1 MRRACGVCGRNTAE
15 VRPRKREAVA
25 LHGAASPSKTTMHL
39 RHQLAVYSPI
49 SPRAVGAAAVAA
61 LVGGGDSVGRLEGLL
76 RREYAADDVLLCGS
90 GTQALQVAI
99 EAARGEAGRDAAVAL
114 PAFSCFDVAS
124 AAIGAGGPVILY
136 DLDPPSLSPDLESL
150 DRALAAGARIVVV
163 APLYGVPVDWDAI
176 EDLASTYGAT
186 LIEDAAQGHG
196 ATLGRR
202 PLGSLGE
209 ISTLSFG
216 RGKGWTGGSG
226 GAVLFRGGRRASRTV
241 VPSAFAGGSSIRT
254 AMVLAAQWALGR
266 PSLYGLPRR
275 LPLELGET
283 VYHEPRRPMSISN
296 AAAAA
301 LLANRDASLREA
313 ERRRANAQTIRAQIA
328 DHPGLREATS
338 RSRNATTGH
347 LRFALLA
354 SGGLRGFGG
363 GERAPVERLGVAASY
378 PKQLGELPQLA
389 PLVVGSLQMPGAAR
403 LVQQLVTLPV
413 HSLESRRDWAE
424 LTERIAHYAG
434 Q

>member
-1 MRRACGVCGRNTAE
+1 
-15 VRPRKREAVA
+15 
-25 LHGAASPSKTTMHL
+25 MHL
-39 RHQLAVYSPI
+39 RHQLAAYSPI
-49 SPRAVGAAAVAA
+49 PVRALAAATAAA
-61 LVGGGDSVGRLEGLL
+61 LGGNRDAVSQLELLL
-76 RREYAADDVLLCGS
+76 RREYSADEVLLCGS
-90 GTQALQVAI
+90 GTQGLQLAI
-99 EAARGEAGRDAAVAL
+99 QCAQGEIGRQVAVAL

-136 DLDPPSLSPDLESL
+136 DLDPPTLSPDLESL

-163 APLYGVPVDWDAI
+163 APLYGVPVDWDAV

-196 ATLGRR
+196 AMHRR
-202 PLGSLGE
+202 RALGSLGD

-226 GAVLFRGGRRASRTV
+226 GAVLFRRGRRAAPTLGLSRGG
-241 VPSAFAGGSSIRT
+241 PGSSLKT
-254 AMVLAAQWALGR
+254 ATVLAAQWALGR
-266 PSLYGLPRR
+266 PSLYALPRL

-283 VYHEPRRPMSISN
+283 VYHEPRPPMPISS

-301 LLANRDASLREA
+301 LLANRDASLHEA
-313 ERRRANAQTIRAQIA
+313 EQRRANAQTIRARIA
-328 DHPGLREATS
+328 DHPGLREVTS
-338 RSRNATTGH
+338 RSPDATTGH

-354 SGGLRGFGG
+354 SGGLRGFG
-363 GERAPVERLGVAASY
+363 ERGRVERLGIAASY
-378 PKQLGELPQLA
+378 PKQLAELPRLA

-413 HSLESRRDWAE
+413 HSLGSRRDWAE
-424 LTERIAHYAG
+424 LAERINDYG
-434 Q
+434 RQ

>member
-15 VRPRKREAVA
+15 ARPRKREAVA
-25 LHGAASPSKTTMHL
+25 LHGAASPAKTTMHL

-49 SPRAVGAAAVAA
+49 SPRAIGAAAIAA
-61 LVGGGDSVGRLEGLL
+61 IGGGRDSVERLEGLL

-124 AAIGAGGPVILY
+124 AAIGAGGPVMLY

-196 ATLGRR
+196 ATHGRR

-226 GAVLFRGGRRASRTV
+226 GAVLFRRGRRPSPTVAQSRGG
-241 VPSAFAGGSSIRT
+241 PGSSLKT
-254 AMVLAAQWALGR
+254 ATVLAVQWALGR
-266 PSLYGLPRR
+266 PSLYALPRR

-283 VYHEPRRPMSISN
+283 VYHEPLPPTAISGG
-296 AAAAA
+296 AAAA
-301 LLANRDASLREA
+301 LLANRDASLHEA

-328 DHPGLREATS
+328 DHPAIREVAS
-338 RSRNATTGH
+338 RSPNATTGH
-347 LRFALLA
+347 LRFAVLA
-354 SGGLRGFGG
+354 SGGLRGF

-378 PKQLGELPQLA
+378 PKQLAELPPLA
-389 PLVVGSLQMPGAAR
+389 RLIVGSVQMPGASR

-413 HSLESRRDWAE
+413 HSLGSRRDWAE
-424 LTERIAHYAG
+424 LTERITHYAG